1 MSCAVVEGC
10 AEFAVRERLL
20 PRLTGLLSGK
30 ECLSPDERIKQT
42 GPTLEF
48 RKCDKLIKSYKIHNW

>member
-48 RKCDKLIKSYKIHNW
+48 RRM